1 MDMIF
6 GHSAR
11 CVALSFLLFYL
22 STSLW
27 AQDDSLM
34 IILETELSREFKELK
49 KAPVPAYYI
58 DYYVDDIQHA
68 TLNASFG
75 SLIHSSCNKNRVL
88 ATRVRIGDYQFDN
101 THPPTS
107 REGNFMPPQGGL
119 GPVMLPY
126 ENDAVALQ
134 FGLWRAT
141 QNEYKQSIATF
152 KMLRNSAERSD
163 TASSG
168 VGDFSREQPTTFYD
182 PPLAAFSSYFDQQD
196 WEKKIKEYSAPFL
209 KNPDLI
215 EGDVSL
221 RVTAERKYFIS
232 TEGTKIVQNFTSA
245 YINVSGSIRA
255 NDGDIVP
262 LHLSYFA
269 PLLSG
274 FPKDEKIIGDIENMV
289 ALLRELKNA
298 PLAEP
303 YSGPAILLAQTAGVF
318 FHEIFGHRIE
328 GHRLKNEFDGQT
340 FKAKLTEAVLPK
352 TLNVYFDP
360 TLAEIDG
367 KLVNGSFKYDDEG
380 IKSRRVNV
388 VEKGVLKTFLM
399 SRTPLENLSHSN
411 GHGRASLG
419 ASPVSRQS
427 NLIVETTKAVSM
439 EELRKMLIKE
449 CRKQGKLYGYFFKE
463 VVGGFTV
470 TDRYNPNAFNIF
482 PTVVYRIYVDGRA
495 DELVRGVDLIG
506 TPLAMFAEIQAAAN
520 DRDIF
525 IGFCGAESGSV
536 PVSATSP
543 SLFVRRI
550 ETQKKPR
557 QHQETTLL
565 SRPSSTDH

>member
-1 MDMIF
+1 MEFFQNRAKHIF
-6 GHSAR
+6 L
-11 CVALSFLLFYL
+11 CLFLAPFFPVL
-22 STSLW
+22 
-27 AQDDSLM
+27 AQTDSLM
-34 IILETELSREFKELK
+34 LILETELNREFQELK

-58 DYYVDDIQHA
+58 EYYVDDIQYS
-68 TLNASFG
+68 TVTASFG
-75 SLIHSSCNKNRVL
+75 SLTQSMTGKNRVL
-88 ATRVRIGDYQFDN
+88 ATRVRVGDYQFDN
-101 THPPTS
+101 THPVSPS
-107 REGNFMPPQGGL
+107 EGNYMPTQGGL
-119 GPVMLPY
+119 GPSMLPS
-126 ENDAVALQ
+126 ENNAAAIK

-141 QNEYKQSIATF
+141 QSEYKQAI
-152 KMLRNSAERSD
+152 SAYKILKDASERHPAAPVRID
-163 TASSG
+163 
-168 VGDFSREQPTTFYD
+168 DFSKETAAAHYD
-182 PPLAAFSSYFDQQD
+182 PPMRDLSEMFDQAL
-196 WEKKIKEYSAPFL
+196 WEAKVKKYSAPFL
-209 KNPDLI
+209 KNADLI

-221 RVTAERKYFIS
+221 NVTAERKYFLT
-232 TEGTKIVQNFTSA
+232 TEGARIVQNFVSA

-255 NDGDIVP
+255 SDGDIAP
-262 LHLSYFA
+262 LHLSYYA
-269 PLLSG
+269 PSTSE
-274 FPKDEKIIGDIENMV
+274 FPADDVITKEIENMV
-289 ALLRELKNA
+289 ELLKKLKNA

-303 YSGPAILLAQTAGVF
+303 YSGPAILYAPTAGVF

-328 GHRLKNEFDGQT
+328 GHRLKNEYDGQT
-340 FKAKLTEAVLPK
+340 FKAKINEVVLPK

-360 TLAEIDG
+360 TISEIGG
-367 KLVNGSFKYDDEG
+367 KLVNGSYKFDDEG
-380 IKSRRVNV
+380 IKSQRVV
-388 VEKGVLKTFLM
+388 VVDKGVLKTFLM
-399 SRTPLENLSHSN
+399 SRTPLENVSHSN

-419 ASPVSRQS
+419 ATPVSRQS

-439 EELRKMLIKE
+439 GELRKMLVKE
-449 CRKQGKLYGYFFKE
+449 CKRQGKPYGYLFKE

-482 PTVVYRIYVDGRA
+482 PTLVYRIYADGRQ

-536 PVSATSP
+536 PVSAASP

-565 SRPSSTDH
+565 ARPSSTDH